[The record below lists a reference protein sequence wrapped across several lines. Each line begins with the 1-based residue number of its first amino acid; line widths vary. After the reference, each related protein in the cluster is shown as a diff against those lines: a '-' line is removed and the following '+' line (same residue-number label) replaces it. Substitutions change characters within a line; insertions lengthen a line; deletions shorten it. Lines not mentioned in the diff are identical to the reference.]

1 MTAADHDTPIEHND
15 EWADLADTI
24 HAVIVENLGD
34 CPDNS
39 VRDGGLCHDIAEVV
53 INSGWER

>member
-1 MTAADHDTPIEHND
+1 VTAADHGTPIVHNE
-15 EWADLADTI
+15 EWADLADII

-34 CPDNS
+34 CPDNG
-39 VRDGGLCHDIAEVV
+39 VMDGGLCHDIAEVV